1 MTRHQA
7 ARQRRLLRRRR
18 RIVTLLLLL
27 TAVLIVTPVACTRK
41 AAAPQTPTA
50 PSASVLP
57 SVTTDSTAAPLSP
70 VPTPET
76 APWTEE
82 DVLAIARTLSGEC
95 YEDKTQDKRLVAE
108 VIVNRVSAGHFGD
121 TVIDVVTSPY
131 QFVGYWNPSREI
143 SENDMQIATETLR
156 DWYANDCNALSEWLY
171 FTAGDNRENNFR
183 TEYEEE

>member
-1 MTRHQA
+1 M
-7 ARQRRLLRRRR
+7 RRRR

-27 TAVLIVTPVACTRK
+27 TAVLIITPVACTRK

-50 PSASVLP
+50 PPASVLP

-143 SENDMQIATETLR
+143 SRSQPKRSATGTLT
-156 DWYANDCNALSEWLY
+156 
-171 FTAGDNRENNFR
+171 TATRFLNGCISRLATTAKTILEPNMRRNNHV
-183 TEYEEE
+183 